1 MSKVKSYKKAL
12 HNKQMTNPHS
22 VIIPNSHLATSD
34 PIYHLI
40 NTFMSSIGVYKESFL
55 SFV

>member
-1 MSKVKSYKKAL
+1 MSKVKSHKKAL

-40 NTFMSSIGVYKESFL
+40 NTFMSSIGEYKESFL